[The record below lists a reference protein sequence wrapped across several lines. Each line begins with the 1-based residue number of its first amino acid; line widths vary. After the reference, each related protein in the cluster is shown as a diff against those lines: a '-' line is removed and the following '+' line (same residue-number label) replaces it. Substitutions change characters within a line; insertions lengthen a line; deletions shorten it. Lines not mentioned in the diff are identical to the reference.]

1 MILWYKTQG
10 SLTSFLYFGG
20 QTLRKCRNIEIVL
33 SDVAFATMNRRQKW
47 VMIPTSHL
55 QLNTDFINCI
65 FSLCIAHYALSYKFS
80 VLLLGNILR
89 CFYCVHAI
97 CYNKLSKYYSNP
109 SSVVL
114 LFTFFRHFYRHF
126 LLQVFLALVLLLLV
140 SEFSSTT
147 RTKMT
152 KTAINY
158 CVKLY
163 TSVLK
168 KACYKSHIKD
178 TQISKCT

>member
-1 MILWYKTQG
+1 MSQYWDSFIWRRICNYEP
-10 SLTSFLYFGG
+10 TSKMGYVSHV
-20 QTLRKCRNIEIVL
+20 T
-33 SDVAFATMNRRQKW
+33 FATKYRLHK
-47 VMIPTSHL
+47 L
-55 QLNTDFINCI
+55 Y

-89 CFYCVHAI
+89 CFFCVHAI

-114 LFTFFRHFYRHF
+114 LFTFFRPFYRHF
-126 LLQVFLALVLLLLV
+126 LLQLFLALVLLLLV